1 VRFCPQCATPLVV
14 RLHAAKLR
22 PSCPACGYVYYAD
35 PKLAVAVVI
44 ERGGAVLMGRRLNEP
59 GRGRWSLPAGYVDR
73 GETVEAAA
81 IREAREELAVD
92 VALGRLIGLYSTE
105 GDIVV
110 LAVYAASILRG
121 DPVAGDDLDALGY
134 FRADDAP
141 PLAFSRDR
149 EILADY
155 RRGTA

>member
-1 VRFCPQCATPLVV
+1 M
-14 RLHAAKLR
+14 
-22 PSCPACGYVYYAD
+22 YYAD

-44 ERGGAVLMGRRLNEP
+44 ERDGGVLLGRRLNEP

-81 IREAREELAVD
+81 VREAREELTVD
-92 VALGRLIGLYSTE
+92 VEVDRLIGLYSTAGE
-105 GDIVV
+105 IVV
-110 LAVYAASILRG
+110 LAVYSASIMRG
-121 DPVAGDDLDALGY
+121 DPKAGDDLDAVGY
-134 FRADDAP
+134 FAADDPP
-141 PLAFSRDR
+141 PLAFPRDR